1 MFTTKKKTLP
11 ELKEEL
17 DKRRASEPSEFNRAH
32 YLGSFPKHYNYLLV
46 HRADGFIMG
55 IRTHRNGFYS
65 SHEDEVFYDGT
76 FAIMSVA
83 QYRKTYMQR

>member
-1 MFTTKKKTLP
+1 MFTTKKRTLE

-17 DKRRASEPSEFNRAH
+17 DKRRMSEPSEFNRAH
-32 YLGSFPKHYNYLLV
+32 FLGSFPKHYNFLLV

-55 IRTHRNGFYS
+55 IRTSKDGFYRTC
-65 SHEDEVFYDGT
+65 EDNVFFDGT

-83 QYRKTYMQR
+83 QYRKTYINI